1 MVGNLGNGPI
11 MLNVHVLPLTSLQ
24 AKKFYMRCS
33 PSFALR
39 ITYRAEDCDIKG
51 YGDFDP
57 FAKAALVV
65 QKL

>member
-1 MVGNLGNGPI
+1 
-11 MLNVHVLPLTSLQ
+11 
-24 AKKFYMRCS
+24 MRCS

-65 QKL
+65 QKLF

>member
-1 MVGNLGNGPI
+1 MVGNLGNGSI
-11 MLNVHVLPLTSLQ
+11 MLNVLPLTSLQ
-24 AKKFYMRCS
+24 ANKVYMRCS

-51 YGDFDP
+51 CGDFDP

-65 QKL
+65 QKP